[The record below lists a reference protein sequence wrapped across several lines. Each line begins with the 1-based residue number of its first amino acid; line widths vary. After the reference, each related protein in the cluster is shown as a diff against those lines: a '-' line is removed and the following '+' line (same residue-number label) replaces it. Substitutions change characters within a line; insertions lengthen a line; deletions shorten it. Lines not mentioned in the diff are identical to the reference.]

1 MMYKAS
7 MNIFAQVSFYTKFL
21 FLLGK
26 CLVEFLSHRVS
37 LKFIKTED
45 FPILHSSVCGFRLF
59 HVVIYFW
66 YYLMFIALF
75 DASTYNSYE
84 MILNCSFNFHFLVT
98 NDAEH
103 LFICLLIIFIS
114 SFMEYLIK

>member
-1 MMYKAS
+1 MWIAAVPCGYLLL
-7 MNIFAQVSFYTKFL
+7 VL
-21 FLLGK
+21 F
-26 CLVEFLSHRVS
+26 
-37 LKFIKTED
+37 
-45 FPILHSSVCGFRLF
+45 
-59 HVVIYFW
+59 
-66 YYLMFIALF
+66 YLMFIALF